1 MKMKR
6 SKRIWSALMIS
17 IGLILASAVVA
28 QAAPIASSPYTDGR
42 DLFANG
48 TQWTAA
54 FLYADAGDTSNLY
67 ELVTPTGIIFQ
78 NNNLGVYPIGM
89 TKSYASTAG
98 QALTFSLVDLSV
110 PATWNT
116 GLASTNVAYYDFV
129 SIANLEFLY
138 GVDLSLAAETA
149 LNSLNDAYPGQ
160 VLVIGYEDRALAGSD
175 RDFNDLIFAFA
186 PLQTSKVPEPTT
198 ILLLGLGLV
207 GLAGLRRK

>member
-1 MKMKR
+1 MKKSRRM
-6 SKRIWSALMIS
+6 WTALMLS
-17 IGLILASAVVA
+17 IGLILASTVVA
-28 QAAPIASSPYTDGR
+28 QAVPVASSPYTDGR
-42 DLFANG
+42 ALFADG
-48 TQWTAA
+48 TQWSAV

-78 NNNLGVYPIGM
+78 NNNGAYPIGM
-89 TKSYASTAG
+89 TKDFASTAG
-98 QALTFSLVDLSV
+98 QALTFSLVDLTV

-116 GLASTNVAYYDFV
+116 GLASTNAAYYDFV
-129 SIANLEFLY
+129 SISDLETLY
-138 GVDLSLAAETA
+138 GVNLSLAAETA
-149 LNSLNDAYPGQ
+149 LTNLNTTYFGK
-160 VLVIGYEDRALAGSD
+160 VLIIGFEDRVLANSD